1 MNTNKKKLITHNGSF
16 HTDDVFAAAALIL
29 YLEKNSKNFSAQ
41 GGPASGWEI
50 IRTRDPEIINTG
62 DYVFDVGGIYDE
74 KTNRFDH
81 HQLSFTEKRPEGV
94 LYSSFGLVW
103 KKFGEELCD
112 SKEAAGIIDN
122 KLVAPIDANDNGFDL
137 VDNKYNISS
146 YDIEKFFHSMCP
158 SWSENILE
166 MNKNFEES
174 VSIAKVVLGREIIY
188 AKDFIQAQKEVKE
201 IYQKANDKKMIIL
214 DKDYA
219 HQPSYSDFPDLLFV
233 IYPRESD
240 GFWTL
245 RAVRKDE
252 KKFDNRKNLPNS
264 WATLRDEELQ
274 KVTGVED
281 AVFCHRALFMAIAK
295 SKEGAIALA
304 QKALLEPSN

>member
-1 MNTNKKKLITHNGSF
+1 MGMEMNTNKKKLITHDGSF
-16 HTDDVFAAAALIL
+16 QADDIFAAASLSL
-29 YLEKNSKNFSAQ
+29 FLEKRGEDF
-41 GGPASGWEI
+41 EI
-50 IRTRDPEIINTG
+50 IRTRNPKIIETG
-62 DYVFDVGGIYDE
+62 DYVFDVGGIYDSA
-74 KTNRFDH
+74 TNRFDH
-81 HQLSFTEKRPEGV
+81 HQLSFQEKRSNGI

-103 KKFGEELCD
+103 KKFGIELCNSD
-112 SKEAAGIIDN
+112 KAKEIIDN

-137 VDNKYNISS
+137 VENKYDISP
-146 YDIEKFFHSMCP
+146 YGIENFFYSMRP

-166 MNKNFEES
+166 MNKNFEKC
-174 VSIAKVVLGREIIY
+174 VSIAKIVLEREIVY

-201 IYQKANDKKMIIL
+201 IYEKTSDKKIIIL
-214 DKDYA
+214 DKDYS
-219 HQPSYSDFPDLLFV
+219 HQPNYSDFSDLLFV

-252 KKFDNRKNLPNS
+252 NKFDNRKNLPSS

-274 KVTGVED
+274 KVTGVEN

-295 SKEGAIALA
+295 TKEGAIKLA
-304 QKALLEPSN
+304 QIALN